1 MDFAR
6 SSESKRTVVKV
17 YGAENML
24 FGIVNPL
31 FATIMGESF
40 RLRLATKTLAA
51 LEKDASAMA
60 KRGYRIVSDQELE
73 GRLGR
78 MPYRRAPFLVR
89 TSNPIE
95 WREGLATELTNPGQ
109 DHLRIADIDHE
120 SREGPTTEAR
130 RITILPNLRCASGST

>member
-73 GRLGR
+73 SRLGR
-78 MPYRRAPFLVR
+78 MPYRRAPFLC
-89 TSNPIE
+89 
-95 WREGLATELTNPGQ
+95 Q
-109 DHLRIADIDHE
+109 DQ
-120 SREGPTTEAR
+120 
-130 RITILPNLRCASGST
+130 